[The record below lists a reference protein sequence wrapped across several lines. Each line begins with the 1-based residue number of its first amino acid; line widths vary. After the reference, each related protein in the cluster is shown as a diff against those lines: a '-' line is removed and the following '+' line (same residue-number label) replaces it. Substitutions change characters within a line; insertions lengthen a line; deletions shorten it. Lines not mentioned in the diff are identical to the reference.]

1 MTRPGVAVEQVI
13 YRVTW
18 SVEDQEYV
26 ATCAVFPSL
35 SHLARDRT
43 GALAGLRKLV
53 ADVIKDMA
61 DNSKTAQNRKR
72 RQATP
77 RLFLHARWNPP
88 VARAPRS
95 R

>member
-1 MTRPGVAVEQVI
+1 
-13 YRVTW
+13 
-18 SVEDQEYV
+18 
-26 ATCAVFPSL
+26 
-35 SHLARDRT
+35 
-43 GALAGLRKLV
+43 
-53 ADVIKDMA
+53 MA